1 VTASPPRQRAVAFSV
16 AALAAG
22 VLAGAVLPSD
32 SGPGIAIPLVALA
45 VAGAVAILALPALG
59 AHGVVFGSLSLVL
72 TCVAALRAAD
82 WVVILDLLF
91 AVALSS
97 YALAGGK
104 TWWETIRGL
113 FLAGGR
119 LHRAPGFLFKPL
131 VREAREGRAD
141 LGPLVRGVLVSGVLL
156 FVFGA
161 LFAGADTAFA
171 QIAGNVVDGALPN
184 VGSLP
189 GRFFAAAV
197 ISLFAT
203 SLVLVMPR
211 YSSATDGW
219 LGRLHAA
226 DWSRP
231 RAAAAEK
238 PQRSSSRVEWLIPL
252 VALDL
257 LFAAFVAIQLTV
269 LFGGR
274 DHVLRTSG
282 LTYAEYARSGF
293 FQLVAVAALVLIVIA
308 VMTAWTRKADE
319 RDRRIVKILLG
330 CLCFLTLVVLAS
342 ALRRIGLY
350 EDALGFTRLRL
361 FVHGTIFWL
370 GAIFALIITGGIVR
384 GAWLPRAAMVTTA
397 VALLIFTA
405 IDPDAMIAERNVTR
419 FETTGRIDISY
430 LATLSAD
437 AVPALMELPADRRAC
452 ALGMLRL
459 ELARSDPW
467 FGWNLGRETARDLLA
482 RTDPGSSVGCVIS
495 DY

>member
-1 VTASPPRQRAVAFSV
+1 MTTPPPQRALAFSI
-16 AALAAG
+16 AALSAA
-22 VLAGAVLPSD
+22 VFAGAVLPTD

-45 VAGAVAILALPALG
+45 VVAAVAIIALPDLG
-59 AHGVVFGSLSLVL
+59 PHGVVFGSLSLIL
-72 TCVAALRAAD
+72 TSVAALRAAE
-82 WVVILDLLF
+82 WVVVLDLLF

-97 YALAGGK
+97 YALAGGG

-119 LHRAPGFLFKPL
+119 LHRAPAFLFKPL
-131 VREAREGRAD
+131 VREAKDGRD

-184 VGSLP
+184 VGTLP
-189 GRFFAAAV
+189 GRFIAAAV

-203 SLVLVMPR
+203 TLVLVMPR
-211 YSSATDGW
+211 YSPAAEGW

-231 RAAAAEK
+231 GSGSADETMR
-238 PQRSSSRVEWLIPL
+238 SSRVEWLIPL
-252 VALDL
+252 VALNL
-257 LFAAFVAIQLTV
+257 LFASFVAIQLTV

-308 VMTAWTRKADE
+308 MTTVRTRKATE
-319 RDRRIVKILLG
+319 GDRRIVKLLLG
-330 CLCFLTLVVLAS
+330 CLCLLTLVVLAS

-370 GAIFALIITGGIVR
+370 GAVFALIILGGIV
-384 GAWLPRAAMVTTA
+384 GSAWLPRAAIVATA
-397 VALLIFTA
+397 VALLVFTA
-405 IDPDAMIAERNVTR
+405 INPDALIAERNVAR
-419 FETTGRIDISY
+419 FEETGRIDTAY
-430 LATLSAD
+430 LRTLSAD
-437 AVPALMELPADRRAC
+437 AAPALMELPAARRAC
-452 ALGMLRL
+452 AL
-459 ELARSDPW
+459 ELLGRNLAQPDPW
-467 FGWNLGRETARDLLA
+467 FGWNLGRERARDLLA
-482 RTDPGSSVGCVIS
+482 GTELGTPFGCGNS
-495 DY
+495 YY